1 VTRITDQSIKT
12 LDGKASAITGEVA
25 RSTDAALGAI
35 DTKGTALARAVLA
48 NSDEIVR
55 LITQASS
62 NATAAVGKSLSEF
75 EDKAKLA
82 IEKSQRTSTS
92 AVAEMLETHSML
104 RNDTTALF
112 ERLREANTLLQD
124 VLGGANESLGRIEN
138 TLSVRVK
145 EFVSALSDINER
157 SASASDHVEQQ
168 IKSFHVL
175 TAGVLTDISSMAERF
190 EEQGLALTNAASNL
204 DQSHRH
210 IESTLGQRHEAL
222 TTVVGQLGSTTENL
236 DQRFNRFSMLLQE
249 SLSAAENRAREIA
262 RLIADSSTE
271 GTRAI
276 TNQYDLVRS
285 TTEDERQRTIEA
297 LRTVF
302 ETTATETQTLFHAA
316 GDRFKDAV
324 KEMRESAATM
334 HRELENTREQL
345 RKGILELPKDT
356 AESTAQMRR
365 VIVEQMDALAEL
377 NRIVA
382 RHGRSMDTVEPVR
395 VTAREEALTMAGAP
409 ASRPVTR
416 PETPIA
422 RPSTPIARSRSE
434 GRGGWLSDVLN
445 RASREEAP
453 PIHEEEPHSGGNG
466 RSSGSLDSISL
477 DIARMVE
484 HDAVAELWDQ
494 RQHGERAPVARRLYT
509 LQGQQTFEDIRK
521 KYRGDRDFKQTVDR
535 YIAEFERLLD
545 EVSNDDRNPGVAK
558 SYLTS
563 ETGKVYTML
572 AHAAGRLE

>member
-1 VTRITDQSIKT
+1 MTRITAETIDAVDSRSQVLTGEFARITDQALKGVDTKSSMLSGEFSKITDQAIRAIEARGSAFTSDVLKITEQSVKVLDTRGTAFTQEVTRITDQSIKT
-12 LDGKASAITGEVA
+12 LDGKGSALTGEVA
-25 RSTDAALGAI
+25 RATDAALGAI
-35 DTKGTALARAVLA
+35 EAKGTALARAVLA

-55 LITQASS
+55 LITQASG
-62 NATAAVGKSLSEF
+62 NATAAVGKSLSEL

-104 RNDTTALF
+104 RNDTSALF
-112 ERLREANTLLQD
+112 DRLREANSLLQD
-124 VLGGANESLGRIEN
+124 VLGGANESLGRIES

-190 EEQGLALTNAASNL
+190 EEQGRALTTAATNL
-204 DQSHRH
+204 DQAHHH
-210 IESTLGQRHEAL
+210 IEATLGQRHEAL

-262 RLIADSSTE
+262 RVIADSSTE

-276 TNQYDLVRS
+276 AGQYELVRS
-285 TTEDERQRTIEA
+285 TSEEERQRTLEA

-302 ETTATETQTLFHAA
+302 ETTASETQTLFHAA
-316 GDRFKDAV
+316 GDRFKDVV

-334 HRELENTREQL
+334 QRELETTREEL
-345 RKGILELPKDT
+345 RRGILELPQDT

-382 RHGRSMDTVEPVR
+382 RHGRTMDTVEPTRSSV
-395 VTAREEALTMAGAP
+395 REERSWPPAPLPDDCGALGTADHAP
-409 ASRPVTR
+409 VHAHS
-416 PETPIA
+416 PIA
-422 RPSTPIARSRSE
+422 AR
-434 GRGGWLSDVLN
+434 GR
-445 RASREEAP
+445 
-453 PIHEEEPHSGGNG
+453 
-466 RSSGSLDSISL
+466 
-477 DIARMVE
+477 
-484 HDAVAELWDQ
+484 
-494 RQHGERAPVARRLYT
+494 
-509 LQGQQTFEDIRK
+509 
-521 KYRGDRDFKQTVDR
+521 
-535 YIAEFERLLD
+535 
-545 EVSNDDRNPGVAK
+545 
-558 SYLTS
+558 
-563 ETGKVYTML
+563 
-572 AHAAGRLE
+572 